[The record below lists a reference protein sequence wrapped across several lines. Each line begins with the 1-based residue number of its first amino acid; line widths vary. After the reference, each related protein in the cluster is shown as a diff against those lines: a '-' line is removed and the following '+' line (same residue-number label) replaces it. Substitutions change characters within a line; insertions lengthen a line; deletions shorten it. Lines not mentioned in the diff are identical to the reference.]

1 MLKSLKQHS
10 DALQWLADPYEAWS
24 DRPAIELIAGDPDVV
39 NFLNGEVEEQ
49 LLIEKM
55 KLHEKAWIE
64 KTKPFLLYEDPLFTI
79 LE

>member
-10 DALQWLADPYEAWS
+10 AELQWLTGPYEAWS
-24 DRPAIELIAGDPDVV
+24 DRPAIELLAGDLDVL
-39 NFLNGEVEEQ
+39 NFLNSEGEER

-55 KLHEKAWIE
+55 KLHEKEWIN
-64 KTKPFLLYEDPLFTI
+64 KTKPFKLYKEPLFSI